1 MNIAEQRRGRGARL
15 AKLEHRYRR
24 LLFAYPPGYRAG
36 HGDELIGTI
45 LDGTEPGRSLPSPR
59 ESAALIAGGL
69 RTRAVQAAAG
79 PAWAD
84 GLHLGATVLAVLNL
98 ATLVRYAGSVPLWT
112 TLSALTLLAV
122 LRGWARSAIPL
133 VAITGVKT
141 AGLAMGVPLLGVT
154 LLPVDPDTLLPG
166 ITVWQVSALHAVGG
180 PIAPVTGYALLL
192 AALLTLALRGGP
204 ARTRSPWWWLAVP
217 AIAVTEPAWLQLT
230 AASPRAVARVGLEI
244 ALFGLAIWAGHV
256 ARDPRWAIAGGT
268 YLLVTLVLLVE
279 NGPQLQRDDLSHWGL
294 LAFLAL
300 TAAAIPLRA
309 RRRVL
314 L

>member
-1 MNIAEQRRGRGARL
+1 MSVVEQRRGRDARL
-15 AKLEHRYRR
+15 ARLEHRYRR

-36 HGDELIGTI
+36 HGDELIGTV
-45 LDGTEPGRSLPSPR
+45 LDGTEPGRSFPSPR
-59 ESAALIAGGL
+59 ESAGLIVGGL
-69 RTRAVQAAAG
+69 RTRAVQAAAT

-98 ATLVRYAGSVPLWT
+98 STLVPYAGSVPLWT
-112 TLSALTLLAV
+112 ALSAFTLLAV
-122 LRGWARSAIPL
+122 LRGWVRTAIPL
-133 VAITGVKT
+133 VAVTGVKT

-154 LLPVDPDTLLPG
+154 LLPVRPDALLPG
-166 ITVWQVSALHAVGG
+166 IAVWRDSALHAVGG
-180 PIAPVTGYALLL
+180 PVAPVTGYALLL
-192 AALLTLALRGGP
+192 AALLALAPRGGP
-204 ARTRSPWWWLAVP
+204 ARTRSSWWWLAVP
-217 AIAVTEPAWLQLT
+217 VIALTEPAWLQVT

-256 ARDPRWAIAGGT
+256 ARDPRWTIACGT
-268 YLLVTLVLLVE
+268 YLLVALVLMVE
-279 NGPQLQRDDLSHWGL
+279 NSAQFQRQDLSHCGL

-300 TAAAIPLRA
+300 MATAIPLRA